1 MFFFLYKRSSYYKL
15 DATRNWDSKIQAVD
29 LVPKSLSNFRRFR
42 IKHAFNLLV
51 ALFWSNE
58 TTRVYRPTCHRVTK
72 SHQSCFK
79 WVWVVIVKFFPL
91 SSFELA
97 IRLMVLRGSNLCNR
111 FSFFPFLSAFSS
123 FTTDFHFFF
132 FLFAFSS
139 FLFTSFKPP
148 FCFPFVLYFRFLYL
162 TISQQKS
169 NWNVGRLFVEA

>member
-1 MFFFLYKRSSYYKL
+1 M
-15 DATRNWDSKIQAVD
+15 
-29 LVPKSLSNFRRFR
+29 VPKSLSNFRRFR

-97 IRLMVLRGSNLCNR
+97 IRLMVLRGSNLYNR
-111 FSFFPFLSAFSS
+111 FSFFSFLSAFSS
-123 FTTDFHFFF
+123 FTTDFHFFSFFSRFLPF
-132 FLFAFSS
+132 FLRLSNPHFAFRS
-139 FLFTSFKPP
+139 FSTSV
-148 FCFPFVLYFRFLYL
+148 FCILQFLNKNQIEML
-162 TISQQKS
+162 DDCLLRH
-169 NWNVGRLFVEA
+169 NDGWRRLFFGRNFLK